1 MILIRLRGM
10 NHFKLADIQKLWN
23 SIQQLWHAIVIHG
36 PFQLSVFATVQL
48 HIKHL
53 VNLLMQSQIVH

>member
-1 MILIRLRGM
+1 MK
-10 NHFKLADIQKLWN
+10 HFKLADIQKLWN
-23 SIQQLWHAIVIHG
+23 SIHRLWHAIVNHG